1 MIIITSWVFE
11 FIALFVIV
19 ANSVV
24 LALGDNPLLS
34 DTIDWVFLYLYTIE
48 MMLKISGLGLV
59 LDEKSYIRDPWNI
72 LDFVIVFTA

>member
-48 MMLKISGLGLV
+48 MMLKISGLGLI

-72 LDFVIVFTA
+72 LDFVIVTTA

>member
-48 MMLKISGLGLV
+48 MMLKISGLGFV
-59 LDEKSYIRDPWNI
+59 FDDKSYIRDPWNI
-72 LDFVIVFTA
+72 LDFVIVTTA

>member
-48 MMLKISGLGLV
+48 MMLKISGLGLI
-59 LDEKSYIRDPWNI
+59 LNEKSYIRDPWNI
-72 LDFVIVFTA
+72 LYFVIVFTA

>member
-48 MMLKISGLGLV
+48 MMLKISCLGFV
-59 LDEKSYIRDPWNI
+59 LDDKSYIRNPWNI
-72 LDFVIVFTA
+72 LDFVIVTTA

>member
-48 MMLKISGLGLV
+48 MMLKISGLGLI
-59 LDEKSYIRDPWNI
+59 LNEKSYIRDPWNI

>member
-48 MMLKISGLGLV
+48 MMLKISGLGLI
-59 LDEKSYIRDPWNI
+59 LNEKSYIRDPWNL

>member
-11 FIALFVIV
+11 CIALLVIV

-48 MMLKISGLGLV
+48 MMLKISGLGLI

>member
-48 MMLKISGLGLV
+48 MMLKISGLGLI

>member
-11 FIALFVIV
+11 FIALLVIV
-19 ANSVV
+19 ANYVV